1 MPSHTSAKK
10 PVLSLDSLSLD
21 TVAVIL
27 SLALAL
33 FVRFGVIK
41 SVTW

>member
-1 MPSHTSAKK
+1 MPKKKSA
-10 PVLSLDSLSLD
+10 LSLDSLSLD
-21 TVAVIL
+21 TLAVVL

-33 FVRFGVIK
+33 FVRFGIIK

>member
-1 MPSHTSAKK
+1 MPLKK
-10 PVLSLDSLSLD
+10 SIFSLD
-21 TVAVIL
+21 TWAVIL

-33 FVRFGVIK
+33 FVRFGIIK

>member
-1 MPSHTSAKK
+1 MSSRISVKK
-10 PVLSLDSLSLD
+10 PILSLDTLSLD

>member
-1 MPSHTSAKK
+1 MSSEAQAKK
-10 PVLSLDSLSLD
+10 PILSIDSW
-21 TVAVIL
+21 AVIL

>member
-1 MPSHTSAKK
+1 MSSENSAKK
-10 PVLSLDSLSLD
+10 PLLSLD
-21 TVAVIL
+21 TWAVIL

-41 SVTW
+41 SVAW

>member
-1 MPSHTSAKK
+1 MSSQSSVKK
-10 PVLSLDSLSLD
+10 RILSLD
-21 TVAVIL
+21 TWAVIL